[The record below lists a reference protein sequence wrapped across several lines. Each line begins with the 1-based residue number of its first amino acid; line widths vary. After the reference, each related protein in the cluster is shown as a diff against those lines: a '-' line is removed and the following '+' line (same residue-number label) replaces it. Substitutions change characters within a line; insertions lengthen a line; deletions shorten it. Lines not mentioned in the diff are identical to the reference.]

1 MNQEKTGALIAA
13 CRRAQGLTQAQ
24 LAERLHITDRAVSK
38 WETGKSLP
46 DASLMLALC
55 GILGVTADELLLGVC
70 RENAEE
76 PAVPPAVFPCRRP
89 KSLERRNPLA
99 AILFT
104 GILALGGGICLLCD
118 AILNGK
124 MTWSAIVLSSLALAW
139 AVCLPG
145 LLWRRLRRCLL
156 ALSVCLLPYL
166 FLLSVLLHRPK
177 VFSTGAA
184 AAVPSLGFL
193 WLACAILV
201 RQESGRR
208 AAGICFLLCIPFQ
221 LLLNLTL
228 LWTLGDPLWDIWDL
242 LSALLLLACAAGT
255 FFWDWVRRRQ
265 TTKNSP

>member
-139 AVCLPG
+139 A
-145 LLWRRLRRCLL
+145 
-156 ALSVCLLPYL
+156 
-166 FLLSVLLHRPK
+166 
-177 VFSTGAA
+177 
-184 AAVPSLGFL
+184 
-193 WLACAILV
+193 
-201 RQESGRR
+201 
-208 AAGICFLLCIPFQ
+208 
-221 LLLNLTL
+221 
-228 LWTLGDPLWDIWDL
+228 
-242 LSALLLLACAAGT
+242 
-255 FFWDWVRRRQ
+255 
-265 TTKNSP
+265 